1 MKDHN
6 LIENFTPG
14 HILVEHRPVQDR
26 DGNLA
31 HGLHSI
37 WITLNNPGELNSYT
51 TSMAKEVI
59 LALRAASNDR
69 AAVAVDLDGG
79 GISRFLQWREHTRVR
94 GGLCRP
100 ACRIP
105 AVHAPVQ

>member
-26 DGNLA
+26 DGNVA

-51 TSMAKEVI
+51 TSMAKEII

-69 AAVAVDLDGG
+69 AAVAVVLTGAG
-79 GISRFLQWREHTRVR
+79 SARFAVAGTHANTR
-94 GGLCRP
+94 GLCRRS
-100 ACRIP
+100 CRIP